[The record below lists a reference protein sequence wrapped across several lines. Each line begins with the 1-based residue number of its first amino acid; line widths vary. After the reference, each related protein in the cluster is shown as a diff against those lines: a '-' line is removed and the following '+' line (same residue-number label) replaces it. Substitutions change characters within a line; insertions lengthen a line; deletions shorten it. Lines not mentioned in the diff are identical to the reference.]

1 MKKNHYEKLLPWCV
15 TYQGTKK
22 KCTGWMYLCRW
33 PEILRVIFSKV
44 SLKSD
49 TLVNSAVS
57 RDWWNYWSCYKYK
70 FGSHLNWSFQ
80 QNRMS
85 KLHKFTFCREH
96 SNCLCLLC
104 DTHLLKQS
112 RKQSQEGHK
121 AAHHGSFNQSA
132 SIVNNNKKQDLNSFF
147 FFTFAIFSDLML
159 SKHFF
164 KWGWT
169 CKIKW
174 KIMKCKLG

>member
-1 MKKNHYEKLLPWCV
+1 MGDLSRNKKNAQDECIYVDDLKCSAPSSARFPWKV
-15 TYQGTKK
+15 TPLWIAK
-22 KCTGWMYLCRW
+22 M
-33 PEILRVIFSKV
+33 
-44 SLKSD
+44 
-49 TLVNSAVS
+49 S
-57 RDWWNYWSCYKYK
+57 RNGWNYWNCCKYK

-121 AAHHGSFNQSA
+121 AAHHGSFNQST
-132 SIVNNNKKQDLNSFF
+132 SIVNNNKKTRSQFVFF
-147 FFTFAIFSDLML
+147 FSPLPSLVTWCYRNIFS
-159 SKHFF
+159 SEVEPAK
-164 KWGWT
+164 
-169 CKIKW
+169 
-174 KIMKCKLG
+174 

>member
-1 MKKNHYEKLLPWCV
+1 MKNFFLDGWLIKE
-15 TYQGTKK
+15 QK

-121 AAHHGSFNQSA
+121 AAHHGSLNQSA